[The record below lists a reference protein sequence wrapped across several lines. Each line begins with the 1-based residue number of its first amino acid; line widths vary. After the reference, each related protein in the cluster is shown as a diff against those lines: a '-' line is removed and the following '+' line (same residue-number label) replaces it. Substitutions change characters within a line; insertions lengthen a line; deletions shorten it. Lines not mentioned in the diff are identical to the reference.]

1 MTIRKVTIAGAGNV
15 GSALARNLIRHGIDV
30 QLAASDLAKAR
41 EAADALGERARAV
54 DLAALRD
61 GVDALFLAVPADAA
75 PAVLEAARAL
85 PDGTIAVD
93 CTNPLRWDN
102 GPVHT
107 PPPEGSMAAHLAR
120 RFPRLRLI
128 KAFNTFGAEFHER
141 PELGTA
147 AAGPHARL
155 RSGRR
160 RPAAQCAAPR
170 VPGDPVDP
178 PRHRR
183 QARPQLRLQDPHAR
197 VARLL
202 ALRRAS
208 RLRWISLRTHR
219 LHQLIVPPTGLHDTR
234 SAARPSSSPLGEATS
249 WVDTRRADH
258 RCRAR
263 ATGTPR
269 RRTPPNPG
277 TSRRSRTSRSSSPPA
292 SARDPPCAC
301 ASSRARN
308 STHGALAEVT

>member
-147 AAGPHARL
+147 AADLYLAGDDADAKHRLGELARTL
-155 RSGRR
+155 GF
-160 RPAAQCAAPR
+160 
-170 VPGDPVDP
+170 DPVDVGP
-178 PRHRR
+178 
-183 QARPQLRLQDPHAR
+183 LRNAQHLES
-197 VARLL
+197 L
-202 ALRRAS
+202 AILWIHLATVGKRGRNFAFKTLTRA
-208 RLRWISLRTHR
+208 
-219 LHQLIVPPTGLHDTR
+219 
-234 SAARPSSSPLGEATS
+234 
-249 WVDTRRADH
+249 
-258 RCRAR
+258 
-263 ATGTPR
+263 
-269 RRTPPNPG
+269 
-277 TSRRSRTSRSSSPPA
+277 
-292 SARDPPCAC
+292 
-301 ASSRARN
+301 
-308 STHGALAEVT
+308 